1 MTSRVEIL
9 LVEDNPAD
17 IELTLRELRRQ
28 KNLVDRVQVVDDG
41 EKALEFLF
49 REGDYA
55 ERPLINPNLILLDL
69 KLPKLD
75 GLEVLREI
83 RADARTTMIP
93 VVILTSSKEHE
104 DVVSSYRLRVS
115 SYIQKPVDFRQF
127 QKTIEE
133 IGYYWTEMNV
143 PPPGAHGLV

>member
-49 REGDYA
+49 RKGDYA

-93 VVILTSSKEHE
+93 VVILTSSKEQE
-104 DVVSSYRLRVS
+104 DVVSSYRLHVS

-133 IGYYWTEMNV
+133 VGYYWTEMNV
-143 PPPGAHGLV
+143 PPSGVEVV